1 MSEEAE
7 LPPQRGRFVAR
18 LILGL
23 LQGIWLYALYRAADA
38 HVWPA
43 TEPTSFAP
51 QILTALYVPLLI
63 SQAMGTMRLRTLL
76 IWAVVATI
84 ATCGLGTYDRMR
96 DPVSVIT
103 NKDDLLPLT
112 SLFFFGFAGLF
123 IAQSLIAGGDAQRK
137 YIAGYGAYFDAAWKL
152 GVQLALSAVFVGV
165 FWGVLWLGAGLFD
178 LIKLEFLEKLLEQEW
193 FSIPATALAVAAAI
207 HLTDVRER
215 LTAGIRGVILTLLG
229 WLLPLMTLLAVGF
242 LIGVVF
248 TGFAP
253 LWQTKAATAGL
264 LSAAAVLVVL
274 INAAYQNGEQEDERP
289 ALLRYAELVA
299 SFALVPLVLIAAYAL
314 SLRVTQYGWTVERIT
329 SLACVIAGLC
339 YAIGYAVGAAF
350 SLLGRP
356 WMQTLQPVNIG
367 TAFVVIVMLVA
378 LFTPIADPMNLSVDD
393 QIARLRAGKIPAA
406 NFDYDY
412 LKRETG
418 RFGARALEKL
428 AKSKDTEIAKR
439 AKYELAYGG
448 PMPPPAAPP
457 LDIAANIHLYPKGK
471 TLPPSLI
478 HQNWLEVKSDTG
490 IPSCLLYAA
499 TPCDVILTDMD
510 GDGVDEAIVV
520 VAGTDSYW
528 WATVLK
534 QMPEGGWMVAGTL
547 PMPHCHGDLD
557 ALKTGKFTTVPP
569 KPSTWN
575 VLQVGGHD
583 IPFLATNSAQNS
595 TCPRPK

>member
-1 MSEEAE
+1 MSDEAE
-7 LPPQRGRFVAR
+7 LPPQNGRFIAR
-18 LILGL
+18 LVLGL
-23 LQGIWLYALYRAADA
+23 VQGIWLYILYRAADV
-38 HVWPA
+38 HFWPA

-76 IWAVVATI
+76 IWAVIATI
-84 ATCGLGTYDRMR
+84 ATCGLGTYDRLR
-96 DPVSVIT
+96 DPIGVIT
-103 NKDDLLPLT
+103 NKDDLLPLA

-165 FWGVLWLGAGLFD
+165 FWGVLWLGAALFD
-178 LIKLEFLEKLLEQEW
+178 LIKLEFLEKLLEHEW
-193 FSIPATALAVAAAI
+193 FAIPATALAIAAAI
-207 HLTDVRER
+207 HLTDVRAR
-215 LTAGIRGVILTLLG
+215 LVAGIRGVILTLLG
-229 WLLPLMTLLAVGF
+229 WLLPLMTLIAAGF
-242 LIGVVF
+242 LIGLVF

-253 LWQTKAATAGL
+253 LWQTKAAAAGL
-264 LSAAAVLVVL
+264 LSAAAALVVL
-274 INAAYQNGEQEDERP
+274 INAAYQNGEQEDARP

-299 SFALVPLVLIAAYAL
+299 SFALVPLVFIAAYAL
-314 SLRVTQYGWTVERIT
+314 HLRVAQYGWTVDRIT
-329 SLACVIAGLC
+329 TLACVIAGLC
-339 YAIGYAVGAAF
+339 YAIGYAVGAVF

-367 TAFVVIVMLVA
+367 TSFVVIVMLFA
-378 LFTPIADPMNLSVDD
+378 LFTPIADPMSLSVDD
-393 QIARLRAGKIPAA
+393 QIARLRTGKVDAA
-406 NFDYDY
+406 IFDYDY

-418 RFGARALEKL
+418 RFGVRALEKL
-428 AKSKDTEIAKR
+428 AKSKDADIARR

-471 TLPPSLI
+471 TLPPSLL
-478 HQNWLEVKSDTG
+478 HQNWLEVKADTG
-490 IPSCLLYAA
+490 VPACLLYAA
-499 TPCDVILTDMD
+499 SPCDVILADMD

-520 VAGTDSYW
+520 VAGTDMYW
-528 WATVLK
+528 WGTVLK
-534 QMPEGGWMVAGTL
+534 QMPESGWTIAGTL
-547 PMPHCHGDLD
+547 PVPHCRGDLD
-557 ALKTGKFTTVPP
+557 ALKAGKFTTAPP

-583 IPFLATNSAQNS
+583 IPFTTANPVQNV
-595 TCPRPK
+595 TCPK